1 MTHHDSAAPP
11 DRDFA
16 CFGLKLWVVELL
28 TLNWEQVDL
37 PEDADLRTVRLDTAD
52 LATVHELPVHDIS
65 ELLVTTGTYDPGD
78 PLPSIT
84 ADAVADLDLLPALTT
99 MIGLNEAV
107 TSGTL
112 EVSPEFLTALDTRG
126 IDMIRDADY

>member
-37 PEDADLRTVRLDTAD
+37 PEDADLR
-52 LATVHELPVHDIS
+52 TVHELPVHDIS

-126 IDMIRDADY
+126 IEMIRDADY